1 MVVSLREAS
10 AVALPGATSGDG
22 ISRMAASALHDAST
36 HMNQTS
42 IDELIAA
49 INSMGA
55 SQLKAF
61 PSMHADTDQVSG
73 QLHVQK
79 TPEMATLTS
88 HGIG

>member
-42 IDELIAA
+42 IEELIAA
-49 INSMGA
+49 INSMGTA
-55 SQLKAF
+55 QLKAF
-61 PSMHADTDQVSG
+61 PSMQAESA

-79 TPEMATLTS
+79 TPEMAAVTS
-88 HGIG
+88 YGLG

>member
-42 IDELIAA
+42 VEELIAA
-49 INSMGA
+49 INSMGSA
-55 SQLKAF
+55 SHVEHNHV
-61 PSMHADTDQVSG
+61 HA
-73 QLHVQK
+73 QK
-79 TPEMATLTS
+79 TPEMATATS

>member
-42 IDELIAA
+42 VEELIAA
-49 INSMGA
+49 INSMGGA
-55 SQLKAF
+55 SQLKGF
-61 PSMHADTDQVSG
+61 SSSHAEHNHV
-73 QLHVQK
+73 HVQK
-79 TPEMATLTS
+79 TPEMAAATS